1 MKELNELIKNF
12 EELGYTLNIDE
23 EKKVFSLNKIAPR
36 SRIGFKLIW
45 AYRYTDFDKMQ
56 SFAQEKYD
64 TIRANLDAKV
74 KYKEEQKILKQ
85 QLKEQVQIGDIFKCS
100 WGFEQTNINLYKIIE
115 KKGSKVLVQEIGY
128 KSIEITS
135 WCSEYVQ
142 ADEENL
148 IGEPFYKILNGDTM
162 KFSSFQ
168 TARKMKNKYEKC
180 YRSWDY

>member
-1 MKELNELIKNF
+1 MQELIESF
-12 EELGYTLNIDE
+12 AALGYTLNINE
-23 EKKVFSLNKIAPR
+23 EKKVFSLNKLAPK

-45 AYRYTDFDKMQ
+45 AYRYTDFDKML
-56 SFAQEKYD
+56 SFAQDKYNN
-64 TIRANLDAKV
+64 IRANLDANI

-85 QLKEQVQIGDIFKCS
+85 QLKEQVQVNDIFKCS
-100 WGFEQTNINLYKIIE
+100 WGFEQTNINLYKILE
-115 KKGSKVLVQEIGY
+115 KKDSKVLVQEIGY
-128 KSIEITS
+128 KSIETTS

-148 IGEPFYKILNGDTM
+148 IGEPFYKILNADTL

-180 YRSWDY
+180 YRSWGY